1 LEVYNHSAPLL
12 YQSTKKIDRE
22 FIGVNLTKN
31 CSLKYTDRSLYILK
45 IRRYIMEKWI
55 SLGERLRY
63 LVNPSTFPVAV
74 KFLEREDEIPQK
86 ARRPLRDLGVKM
98 APCQGSAMARHY
110 GWTVAFTREDVGCAI
125 AAHTYGWERVINKDG
140 PIHFLTQMNYV
151 SDKKAA
157 AEVLEAFPI
166 IETDHDPIV
175 VYSPL
180 ERTKVEPDVIL
191 IYVNPAQMMRLIHG
205 ATYHTGEPIESSFS
219 GRVAS
224 CTEGV
229 IGAYLD
235 NKPKVVV
242 PGNGDRVWANCQDH
256 EMIMAVP
263 SSRLAEVV
271 EGLEKT
277 HKKGIRYPIPA
288 YLRYQPE
295 VGFTIPLADIFKPE
309 EVDKMMKS

>member
-1 LEVYNHSAPLL
+1 
-12 YQSTKKIDRE
+12 
-22 FIGVNLTKN
+22 
-31 CSLKYTDRSLYILK
+31 
-45 IRRYIMEKWI
+45 MEKWI
-55 SLGERLRY
+55 SLGVRLRL

-74 KFLEREDEIPQK
+74 KFLEREDEIPPK
-86 ARRPLRDLGVKM
+86 AKRPLRDLGVKM

-125 AAHTYGWERVINKDG
+125 AAHTYGWERVTHKDG
-140 PIHFLTQMNYV
+140 PIYFFTQMSYG
-151 SDKKAA
+151 SDEKAA
-157 AEVLEAFPI
+157 AEAFEAFPI
-166 IETDHDPIV
+166 FETDHDPIV

-205 ATYHTGEPIESSFS
+205 ATYHTGKPIESSFS
-219 GRVAS
+219 GRAAS
-224 CTEGV
+224 CAEGV

-235 NKPKVVV
+235 NTPKVVV

-263 SSRLAEVV
+263 GSRLGEVV

-288 YLRYQPE
+288 YIRYQPE

-309 EVDKMMKS
+309 ELDKLVKRRNA